1 MPTGR
6 KVSPGSLSSSKE
18 IGGPPAWQLHLLCAV
33 PREERDRRTAGA
45 PAVPAVAVEDDGRT
59 PRGPH
64 LNGPATATAAGHSS
78 CVRAPG
84 VPRRPAHTLGSSLRP
99 VATSRHKTNSTGDI
113 TPRSP
118 PDRDFRRSHEL
129 FLP

>member
-1 MPTGR
+1 VRTRTLWAARLPTPPALRGTPR
-6 KVSPGSLSSSKE
+6 RARPAHRWSAGSPGSGSR
-18 IGGPPAWQLHLLCAV
+18 G
-33 PREERDRRTAGA
+33 RRS
-45 PAVPAVAVEDDGRT
+45 DS
-59 PRGPH
+59 
-64 LNGPATATAAGHSS
+64 AAGHSS

-99 VATSRHKTNSTGDI
+99 VATSRHNTNSTGDI

-118 PDRDFRRSHEL
+118 PDRDFRRSREL